1 MTKLE
6 ADFIKV
12 HWFEKYFQRNSA
24 VKKLF
29 FLTKKTYVCSFFA
42 ASEN

>member
-6 ADFIKV
+6 EDFIKV
-12 HWFEKYFQRNSA
+12 HWFQKYLQRKSA

-29 FLTKKTYVCSFFA
+29 LKKKSTYVCSFFP